1 MTEDTVIFRQE
12 CRLSLYKMFK
22 EMMNKQGIT
31 VMSNQQET
39 TKNDQP
45 DLKENQKCWDL
56 KSWSKGL
63 AVVFWQ
69 RRAKERLWTLYSDRT
84 RYKVQ
89 LYRWEPWFLLYKMWL
104 MRLTSQNEMKSC
116 LKVPT
121 GVSPVTNSFPF
132 KRVSGRKRNVRFI

>member
-45 DLKENQKCWDL
+45 DLKENQNELWIVIQL
-56 KSWSKGL
+56 KT
-63 AVVFWQ
+63 
-69 RRAKERLWTLYSDRT
+69 E
-84 RYKVQ
+84 
-89 LYRWEPWFLLYKMWL
+89 
-104 MRLTSQNEMKSC
+104 
-116 LKVPT
+116 
-121 GVSPVTNSFPF
+121 
-132 KRVSGRKRNVRFI
+132 